1 MRGARALWASWL
13 ALGAGACTLPTAE
26 GDANA
31 VASAG
36 EPGPTIVVARRDERG
51 LYLAW
56 TFDHEPS
63 VFNVRV
69 RRDGVDEP
77 QIELDGRAR
86 DWSSRGDRAGARD
99 VRLLVQA
106 CRRVLLQP
114 SVCTSWSEQAA
125 AP

>member
-1 MRGARALWASWL
+1 MRGASVLWASWL
-13 ALGAGACTLPTAE
+13 ALGAGACTLPTAD

-31 VASAG
+31 VVSEG
-36 EPGPTIVVARRDERG
+36 EPGPTIVVARRAERG
-51 LYLAW
+51 RYFAW
-56 TFDHEPS
+56 AFEREPS
-63 VFNVRV
+63 VFHLRV

-99 VRLLVQA
+99 VHLLVQA

-114 SVCTSWSEQAA
+114 SVCTSWSEQRA